1 MRQAVQRRPQQGT
14 EAGVSLLEVLI
25 AVSLLGIGFTAI
37 FSGFSTALRTI
48 ERVDRYAGVTDFAE
62 NKLNEL
68 VVDPRLEPGQELS
81 GVSGSGLS
89 WRARTELVDQRPGP
103 SPDRPVQLMRVEV
116 QVSWETSKGFQSF
129 ALQTLKLRI
138 PEPAASP

>member
-1 MRQAVQRRPQQGT
+1 MRHTFHNRAAQCL
-14 EAGVSLLEVLI
+14 EAGVSLLEILI

-48 ERVDRYAGVTDFAE
+48 ERVDHYAQVTDFAV

-68 VVDPRLEPGQELS
+68 EADPDLEPGRQLS
-81 GVSGSGLS
+81 GVSDTGLK
-89 WRARTELVDQRPGP
+89 WQATTALADERPGID
-103 SPDRPVQLMRVEV
+103 PDHPTQLMRIELRVT
-116 QVSWETSKGFQSF
+116 WDTYKGSQSF

-138 PEPAASP
+138 PKPPL

>member
-1 MRQAVQRRPQQGT
+1 MPQVVKRRAKPYT
-14 EAGVSLLEVLI
+14 EAGVSLLEILI

-48 ERVDRYAGVTDFAE
+48 ERVDHYAGVTDFAV

-81 GVSGSGLS
+81 GVSNSGLS
-89 WRARTELVDQRPGP
+89 WRARTELVDQRPGA
-103 SPDRPVQLMRVEV
+103 SPDQPIQLMRVEV
-116 QVSWETSKGFQSF
+116 QVSWKTSKGFQSF

-138 PEPAASP
+138 PKPAVSP

>member
-1 MRQAVQRRPQQGT
+1 MRRAFHNRAAQGT
-14 EAGVSLLEVLI
+14 EAGVSLLEILI

-48 ERVDRYAGVTDFAE
+48 ERVDHSAQVTDFAV

-68 VVDPRLEPGQELS
+68 EVDPNLEPGQQIS
-81 GVSGSGLS
+81 GVSDSGLR
-89 WRARTELVDQRPGP
+89 WRATTALVDERPGID
-103 SPDRPVQLMRVEV
+103 PDHPTQLMRIEV
-116 QVSWETSKGFQSF
+116 RVSWDTYKGNQSF

-138 PEPAASP
+138 PRKGVRP

>member
-1 MRQAVQRRPQQGT
+1 MRQAVQRRPRQCT
-14 EAGVSLLEVLI
+14 EAGVSLLEILI

-62 NKLNEL
+62 SKLNEL
-68 VVDPRLEPGQELS
+68 VVDSRLEPGQELS
-81 GVSGSGLS
+81 GVSDSGLS
-89 WRARTELVDQRPGP
+89 WQARTALVDQRPGAD
-103 SPDRPVQLMRVEV
+103 PDHPVQLMRVEL
-116 QVSWETSKGFQSF
+116 QVFWETSRGRQSF

-138 PEPAASP
+138 PQPRVSG

>member
-1 MRQAVQRRPQQGT
+1 MPQAVKRRPQHYS
-14 EAGVSLLEVLI
+14 EAGVSLLEILI

-48 ERVDRYAGVTDFAE
+48 ERVDHYARVTDFAV
-62 NKLNEL
+62 NKLHEL
-68 VVDPRLEPGQELS
+68 VVDSGLEPGQELS
-81 GVSGSGLS
+81 GVSDSGLS
-89 WRARTELVDQRPGP
+89 WRARTELVDQRPGA
-103 SPDRPVQLMRVEV
+103 SPDRPIQLMRVEV
-116 QVSWETSKGFQSF
+116 QVSWETSKGFKSF

>member
-1 MRQAVQRRPQQGT
+1 MRQAFSYRPAPCT

-48 ERVDRYAGVTDFAE
+48 ERVDHSAQVTDFAV
-62 NKLNEL
+62 NRLNEL
-68 VVDPRLEPGQELS
+68 ELDPNLGPGQQLS
-81 GVSGSGLS
+81 GVSDSGLR
-89 WRARTELVDQRPGP
+89 WQATTALVDERPGID
-103 SPDRPVQLMRVEV
+103 PDHPTQLMRMEV
-116 QVSWETSKGFQSF
+116 RVSWKTNKGDQSF

-138 PEPAASP
+138 PRQEVSP

>member
-1 MRQAVQRRPQQGT
+1 MRHAFHNRAAQCT
-14 EAGVSLLEVLI
+14 EAGVSLLEILI

-48 ERVDRYAGVTDFAE
+48 ERVDHYAQVTDFAV

-68 VVDPRLEPGQELS
+68 EVDPDLEPGRQLS
-81 GVSGSGLS
+81 GVSDSGLR
-89 WRARTELVDQRPGP
+89 WQATAALADERPGTD
-103 SPDRPVQLMRVEV
+103 PDHPTQLMRIELRVT
-116 QVSWETSKGFQSF
+116 WDTYKGSQSF

-138 PEPAASP
+138 PRAPL